1 MGTIFVDN
9 LDPQS
14 GTTLTLG
21 SSGDT
26 VTLTSGAKTSGF
38 GKVGQVVQTTKT
50 DIFSSTSTSFTDVT
64 GVTANITPSTTSS
77 KILVTLNGSANS
89 SQASTQIYR
98 LKLLRGTTS
107 IGLSGQV
114 FESYGV
120 SNAPQSFTTI
130 LLDEP
135 SSTSEQ
141 TYKLQVLVSGDTVY
155 IGGYGNAV
163 EAPTTLTLMEILD

>member
-1 MGTIFVDN
+1 MGTIFVDK

-64 GVTANITPSTTSS
+64 GVTANITPSATSS
-77 KILVTLNGSANS
+77 KI
-89 SQASTQIYR
+89 
-98 LKLLRGTTS
+98 
-107 IGLSGQV
+107 
-114 FESYGV
+114 
-120 SNAPQSFTTI
+120 
-130 LLDEP
+130 
-135 SSTSEQ
+135 
-141 TYKLQVLVSGDTVY
+141 
-155 IGGYGNAV
+155 
-163 EAPTTLTLMEILD
+163 

>member
-1 MGTIFVDN
+1 MGTIFVDK

-135 SSTSEQ
+135 RSTSEQ
-141 TYKLQVLVSGDTVY
+141 TYKLQVVVSGDTVY

>member
-1 MGTIFVDN
+1 MGTIFVDK

-130 LLDEP
+130 LLDET
-135 SSTSEQ
+135 SSIREQ

>member
-1 MGTIFVDN
+1 MGTIFVDK

-64 GVTANITPSTTSS
+64 GVTANITPSATS
-77 KILVTLNGSANS
+77 
-89 SQASTQIYR
+89 
-98 LKLLRGTTS
+98 
-107 IGLSGQV
+107 
-114 FESYGV
+114 
-120 SNAPQSFTTI
+120 
-130 LLDEP
+130 
-135 SSTSEQ
+135 
-141 TYKLQVLVSGDTVY
+141 
-155 IGGYGNAV
+155 
-163 EAPTTLTLMEILD
+163 